1 MTHVLAS
8 QHVYCSPFY
17 IADNNRYVSPKRAP
31 ADGIAHQVSLT
42 VEKFPYVESL
52 HDIASQVKHKFH
64 KVETAALFRCLCLG
78 KTLISNWYVLYP
90 EGGC

>member
-1 MTHVLAS
+1 MFWHHSMSTAH
-8 QHVYCSPFY
+8 PFTLQTITGMY
-17 IADNNRYVSPKRAP
+17 HLNAHPRT
-31 ADGIAHQVSLT
+31 GIAHQVSLT
-42 VEKFPYVESL
+42 VEKFPDVESL